1 MDSSHK
7 MEMDA
12 LKEMCR
18 IKGLRPTK
26 VNGTNVVQ
34 ISKGNNP
41 RLSPISWEEFE
52 DYLKSRHLAVYSKLG
67 FIKIM
72 RDDLE

>member
-18 IKGLRPTK
+18 IKGLRPAK

-34 ISKGNNP
+34 ITKGNNP
-41 RLSPISWEEFE
+41 RISPISWEEFE
-52 DYLKSRHLAVYSKLG
+52 HYIESRHLAVYSKLG

-72 RDDLE
+72 RDDLD